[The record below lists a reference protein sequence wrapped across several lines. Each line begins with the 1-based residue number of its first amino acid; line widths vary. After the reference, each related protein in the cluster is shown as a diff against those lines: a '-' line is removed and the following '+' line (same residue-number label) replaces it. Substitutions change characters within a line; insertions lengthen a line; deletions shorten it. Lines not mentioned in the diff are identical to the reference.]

1 MGWRETNCVT
11 QVRTPLQDLPCDAV
25 IPGNLNKANSGFCEC
40 TYGNKNIV
48 FGCGDPFEFATCNDA
63 CGYNEV
69 EPYLARSHAPA
80 PAPAPAPAAAPATTT
95 TTTTAVPVIEEVM
108 RTMDETMDDEN
119 GEFHEIILKG

>member
-69 EPYLARSHAPA
+69 APRRSARNIAT
-80 PAPAPAPAAAPATTT
+80 AAIQTKQ
-95 TTTTAVPVIEEVM
+95 VHMI
-108 RTMDETMDDEN
+108 D
-119 GEFHEIILKG
+119 